1 MLLQM
6 ALFHFFMITIPLDIH
21 IGHLGCFLVL
31 AIVSN
36 ATMNAGCMYLFRLWL
51 SPDTCSGVGLLG
63 HRVVLYLAF

>member
-6 ALFHFFMITIPLDIH
+6 ALFHFFMITIPLYIH

-36 ATMNAGCMYLFRLWL
+36 ATMNAGCMYLFRLWF